1 VVFTNENNKI
11 VKPTYKSNFPKYEEL
26 FKLEAPYNVD
36 FTNKDIGPKEPIVF
50 NDLIDWSKSE
60 DEHIKYYSGTA
71 VYSTTFNLDEVSKN
85 QDIFINLGN
94 ISVMA
99 KVKLNGTDIGG
110 VWLAPYRLNIS
121 DAIKTG
127 ENTLE
132 IEVVNLWRNQLIK
145 DKQRPDAEK
154 YTWLVTDDIKPEDKL
169 QPSGLLGP
177 VVIETVKY

>member
-1 VVFTNENNKI
+1 MEATQSWFVVFTNENNKI

-60 DEHIKYYSGTA
+60 DEHI
-71 VYSTTFNLDEVSKN
+71 KN